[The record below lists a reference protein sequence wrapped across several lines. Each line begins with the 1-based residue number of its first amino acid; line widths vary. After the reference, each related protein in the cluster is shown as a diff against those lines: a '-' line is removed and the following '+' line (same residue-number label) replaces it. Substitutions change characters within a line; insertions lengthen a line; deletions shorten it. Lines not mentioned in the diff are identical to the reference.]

1 MSSWGILGTGR
12 IARKFASAVAAS
24 ASEQVAAVASRD
36 ATKAELFANEFSLT
50 RAYGS
55 YEALL
60 ADPEVACIYNA
71 LPNALHAE
79 WSIAAVKAGKH
90 VLCEKPI
97 ASSAAEA
104 VSMFAAAREQGVWLM
119 EAFMYRFHPQTQLVQ
134 QLLASGAIG
143 ELRLVQSGFSFS
155 VADPQNVRLS
165 AELAG
170 GGLMDVGCYP
180 VNFVRMVL
188 GQAPVRVGALASW
201 SPSGVDI
208 SMAATLEYPAGLLA
222 TITCGLVAAR
232 HQFARIV
239 GSQGFIEVDEPF
251 TLPTDRPTTVR
262 LYRGISDAQVEQ
274 FDIPPANHFQ
284 LEAEGLSRLV
294 AAGHGD
300 HGLPQMPLN
309 ETLDNM
315 ATIEALLVSARER
328 RMVSL

>member
-1 MSSWGILGTGR
+1 MAIWGIIGAGR
-12 IARKFASAVAAS
+12 IARKFAAAVAAS
-24 ASEQVAAVASRD
+24 ASEQIAAVASRD
-36 ATKAELFANEFSLT
+36 EAKAAAFASDFGIAQ
-50 RAYGS
+50 AYGS

-60 ADPEVACIYNA
+60 ADPQISCIYNA

-79 WSIAAVKAGKH
+79 WSIAAIRAGKH

-104 VSMFAAAREQGVWLM
+104 SAMFAAAREHGVWLM
-119 EAFMYRFHPQTQLVQ
+119 EAFMYRFHPQTRLVQ

-143 ELRLVQSGFSFS
+143 ELRLLQSGFSFS

-180 VNFVRMVL
+180 VNFARMAL
-188 GQAPVRVGALASW
+188 GHAPKRVSALASW
-201 SPSGVDI
+201 AASGVDI
-208 SMAATLEYPAGLLA
+208 SMAATLEYPSGVLA
-222 TITCGLVAAR
+222 TITCGLAAAR

-251 TLPTDRPTTVR
+251 TLPPDRPTTVR
-262 LYRGISDAQVEQ
+262 LYRGTSDAQVEQ
-274 FDIPPANHFQ
+274 FSIPPANHFQ
-284 LEAEGLSRLV
+284 LEAEGLSQLV

-300 HGLPQMPLN
+300 HGLPEMPLN

-315 ATIEALLVSARER
+315 ATIEALLRSARE
-328 RMVSL
+328 SQPIGL

>member
-188 GQAPVRVGALASW
+188 GQAPVRVGALANW

>member
-119 EAFMYRFHPQTQLVQ
+119 EAFRDRFHPQTQLVQ

-328 RMVSL
+328 RVVSL

>member
-328 RMVSL
+328 RVVSL

>member
-104 VSMFAAAREQGVWLM
+104 VSMFAAAREQGVGLM

-188 GQAPVRVGALASW
+188 GQAPVRVGALANW